1 MWRNNYWSILGY
13 TLAGILSNNNLK
25 VAIIE
30 KEYLGG
36 TCVNRGC
43 ISTKTL
49 LKSTKVIETVKN
61 SDKFGILSQ
70 YNGFDFNKIQERR
83 IQNKELLNNAI
94 HNHLTNSRVEI
105 IKGIANVIDDN
116 TVSVNDENIK
126 FKNLVIATGSK
137 NNELDVYLVQKKVIY
152 QIT

>member
-1 MWRNNYWSILGY
+1 MEYTGGY

-94 HNHLTNSRVEI
+94 HNHLTNSRVE
-105 IKGIANVIDDN
+105 N
-116 TVSVNDENIK
+116 
-126 FKNLVIATGSK
+126 
-137 NNELDVYLVQKKVIY
+137 
-152 QIT
+152 